1 MLSGRLE
8 APHLVDGNQTRVKLG
23 TSFAV
28 ALALSGCM
36 VGPNYDQPSADVNEA
51 WQAVEGPQAAPTATD
66 WWASFDDPTLTRLI
80 EEAHAQNL
88 SLKVAGLRVIEA
100 RAARGIAVGDFFPQT
115 QNAFGSISAEQL
127 SENEAAA
134 SGDRA
139 FSNDIVGLE
148 AAWELD
154 FWGKFRRGI
163 EAADAEVLLAV
174 ADFDSVFVTLTA
186 EVATNYIL
194 VRSLQERLVFA
205 RANVD
210 LQAETLEL
218 TETRFRAGAVSELDV
233 ATARA
238 TLANTRALIP
248 ELELALRQ
256 ATLALGVLLG
266 RTPSAL
272 EAELAT
278 ADNAA
283 PRVPEA
289 PATIAAGVPAD
300 LLRRRPDVRAA
311 ERIAAA
317 QSARIGQAEAD
328 LYPSITISGST
339 GFASSTFENGRSSDL
354 GDIFDADSFTG
365 FIGLGIN
372 WPILNY
378 GRIRNNVRVQDARFE
393 QTVAAYQE
401 VVLRAASDVEAG
413 LAEFLRSRERSDHL
427 FEAVDAS
434 NRSVELSLIQYRAGA
449 VDFIR
454 VNDAQTQL
462 VEQQD
467 SLVVSRAS
475 IALGAV
481 RTYRALGGGWE
492 IREHQEFVDAETAER
507 MRARTNWGD
516 VLTPDWDQ
524 GKDVGFPRPDASAS
538 EVGGG
543 K

>member
-1 MLSGRLE
+1 L
-8 APHLVDGNQTRVKLG
+8 
-23 TSFAV
+23 
-28 ALALSGCM
+28 
-36 VGPNYDQPSADVNEA
+36 QP
-51 WQAVEGPQAAPTATD
+51 PTTPRP
-66 WWASFDDPTLTRLI
+66 ASRRRRR
-80 EEAHAQNL
+80 N
-88 SLKVAGLRVIEA
+88 
-100 RAARGIAVGDFFPQT
+100 
-115 QNAFGSISAEQL
+115 
-127 SENEAAA
+127 
-134 SGDRA
+134 DRR
-139 FSNDIVGLE
+139 
-148 AAWELD
+148 WRP
-154 FWGKFRRGI
+154 RR
-163 EAADAEVLLAV
+163 
-174 ADFDSVFVTLTA
+174 
-186 EVATNYIL
+186 
-194 VRSLQERLVFA
+194 
-205 RANVD
+205 
-210 LQAETLEL
+210 
-218 TETRFRAGAVSELDV
+218 
-233 ATARA
+233 
-238 TLANTRALIP
+238 
-248 ELELALRQ
+248 
-256 ATLALGVLLG
+256 
-266 RTPSAL
+266 PS
-272 EAELAT
+272 
-278 ADNAA
+278 
-283 PRVPEA
+283 P
-289 PATIAAGVPAD
+289 
-300 LLRRRPDVRAA
+300 RRPDVRAA

-328 LYPSITISGST
+328 FYPSITISGST
-339 GFASSTFENGRSSDL
+339 GFASSTFENGRSPDL

-393 QTVAAYQE
+393 QAVAAYQE

-492 IREHQEFVDAETAER
+492 IRENQEFVDAETAER

-516 VLTPDWDQ
+516 VLTPNWDQ
-524 GKDVGFPRPDASAS
+524 GKDLGFPRPDANAS

>member
-1 MLSGRLE
+1 MLSRRLE
-8 APHLVDGNQTRVKLG
+8 APRQVDRNLMLVKLG
-23 TSFAV
+23 ATLAV
-28 ALALSGCM
+28 ALALAGCM
-36 VGPNYDQPSADVNEA
+36 VGPNYERPSADVNDA
-51 WQAVEGPQAAPTATD
+51 WQAVEGPQAASTASD
-66 WWASFDDPTLTRLI
+66 WWASFEDPTLTRLI

-115 QNAFGSISAEQL
+115 QNAFGSIAAEQL

-139 FSNDIVGLE
+139 FSSDVVGLE

-210 LQAETLEL
+210 LQAETLGL

-289 PATIAAGVPAD
+289 PA
-300 LLRRRPDVRAA
+300 
-311 ERIAAA
+311 
-317 QSARIGQAEAD
+317 Q
-328 LYPSITISGST
+328 
-339 GFASSTFENGRSSDL
+339 
-354 GDIFDADSFTG
+354 
-365 FIGLGIN
+365 
-372 WPILNY
+372 
-378 GRIRNNVRVQDARFE
+378 
-393 QTVAAYQE
+393 
-401 VVLRAASDVEAG
+401 
-413 LAEFLRSRERSDHL
+413 
-427 FEAVDAS
+427 
-434 NRSVELSLIQYRAGA
+434 
-449 VDFIR
+449 
-454 VNDAQTQL
+454 
-462 VEQQD
+462 
-467 SLVVSRAS
+467 
-475 IALGAV
+475 
-481 RTYRALGGGWE
+481 
-492 IREHQEFVDAETAER
+492 
-507 MRARTNWGD
+507 
-516 VLTPDWDQ
+516 
-524 GKDVGFPRPDASAS
+524 
-538 EVGGG
+538 
-543 K
+543 